1 MSRLLRLSR
10 IVMLRA
16 MLRGIVATALL
27 CALAGS
33 AFADNKEA
41 ARESYTEGKR
51 HYDLGEY
58 DAALSAFK
66 KAYLNYEEP
75 VFLFNIA
82 QCYRALGDKPAA
94 ARTYRAFLR
103 NWPKA
108 PNREQVERIVAQLDE
123 AIAKDASAR
132 AAPPPDTLAPA
143 NSPPPSTTKPAD
155 KPVMASATPAP
166 QPSAPPPTT
175 EPKTAPPPPA
185 AGEPRAKSP
194 PPRDELAGMVEVE
207 PNFDR
212 PSGSGKALKWWAWTL
227 IAVGIAGVAAV
238 AAIVAVTQTDSAPK
252 FQTSLP
258 DFTSHGLRIMSVGF

>member
-58 DAALSAFK
+58 DSALEAFK

-155 KPVMASATPAP
+155 KPRAGRPHRRAARGGDPKRCPRARG
-166 QPSAPPPTT
+166 AAAGPPRPG
-175 EPKTAPPPPA
+175 KSPA
-185 AGEPRAKSP
+185 AVDDEARRQTGDGERDAGAAAERPAADDRAE
-194 PPRDELAGMVEVE
+194 DGGAAAG
-207 PNFDR
+207 DGR
-212 PSGSGKALKWWAWTL
+212 
-227 IAVGIAGVAAV
+227 AA
-238 AAIVAVTQTDSAPK
+238 
-252 FQTSLP
+252 
-258 DFTSHGLRIMSVGF
+258 R